1 MFLNISLIMNLL
13 NLQRKIFCVHV
24 NTTHALLCHCV
35 FLFDHCMMDMIS
47 LVMAMMMFNA
57 AVTIPLFPAEGK
69 HLIIETEDSDSE
81 SNSESEE
88 TTPYTGAYV
97 LRLGRSPLTQQSLK
111 SLNLT
116 SSTQ

>member
-57 AVTIPLFPAEGK
+57 AVTSPLFPAEGK
-69 HLIIETEDSDSE
+69 HLLIETKDSDS
-81 SNSESEE
+81 SEE